1 MNHPVVSIIM
11 PARNVEK
18 YIGDAVRSVLKQSY
32 DYWELIIVENDSS
45 DKTYDA
51 AAQFRDE
58 RIRLMQTSTPGLS
71 HARNIGLREA
81 RGEFI
86 CFLDADDLL
95 PPHSL
100 SSRIELFIANPEVDF
115 VDGNV
120 EVYNYDLSTLRYTW
134 RPSFRGN
141 PYREMA
147 LLNPRCFSGITWM
160 IRKSSIEGI
169 QFDTTWTHLEDRL
182 FFITIATKGNYDYVG
197 ESVYCIRRRPGSLMA
212 NLSALEKAYV
222 RFMKHVYQLGLYDE
236 STRRRE
242 LKLFH
247 KMFYRTYLKHLQPVK
262 ASWHL
267 IRRIRKRKP

>member
-1 MNHPVVSIIM
+1 MNQPVVSIIM

-32 DYWELIIVENDSS
+32 DLWELIIIENDSS
-45 DKTYDA
+45 DHTYEA
-51 AAQFRDE
+51 AAQFHDD
-58 RIRLMQTSTPGLS
+58 RIKLLQTNTPGLS
-71 HARNIGLREA
+71 HARNIGLHEA
-81 RGEFI
+81 RGQFI

-95 PPHSL
+95 PPNSL
-100 SSRIELFIANPEVDF
+100 RSRITLLMENAEVDF
-115 VDGNV
+115 VDGYV

-141 PYREMA
+141 PHREMA

-160 IRKSSIEGI
+160 IRKSAIGEI

-182 FFITIATKGNYDYVG
+182 FFITIAPNGNYDYVD

-222 RFMKHVYQLGLYDE
+222 RFMKYAQQLGLYDE
-236 STRRRE
+236 STRRKE
-242 LKLFH
+242 VKLFH

-267 IRRIRKRKP
+267 IRRIRKRKS